1 MMLYTENE
9 KCQASLSALGAGTW
23 SLGGKN
29 AYGLVY
35 GQVEEDNAIAALRA
49 LIDNGVNVVDTAPVY
64 GVHGASEAI
73 VGKALRDGYRERVF
87 LVTKFGNY
95 NDANTGKRVID
106 NSREDIMKEIDESL
120 ERLGTDH
127 IDLYIMHYPD
137 PVVPVSETMGALNEI
152 KEQGKVKHI
161 GVSNVDREQLEECME
176 FAAIDAIQLP
186 YSMVNRSAEDLLVWS
201 HSQGLMTMAYGAM
214 GAGILS
220 GSYRELPHFSEKD
233 IRYTFYPYFKEPMF
247 SQIQR
252 LLKDMDTIADKHECP
267 LSHVALSWVAHKEFV
282 TTSLV
287 GSTNVDQAK
296 ENARAYSLELS
307 ESEMDFLDASIRD
320 NLGGAGA

>member
-1 MMLYTENE
+1 MLYTDNE
-9 KCQASLSALGAGTW
+9 KCQATLSALGAGTW

-35 GQVEEDNAIAALRA
+35 GQVEEDNAINALRV

-64 GVHGASEAI
+64 GVHGASETI
-73 VGKALRDGYRERVF
+73 VGKALRDGYRDKVF

-95 NDANTGKRVID
+95 NDAETGKRIIN

-120 ERLGTDH
+120 DRLETDH

-137 PVVPVSETMGALNEI
+137 PVVPVSETMDALNEI
-152 KEQGKVKHI
+152 KAQGKIKHI
-161 GVSNVDREQLEECME
+161 GVSNVDRRKLEECME
-176 FAAIDAIQLP
+176 FAEIDAIQLP

-201 HSQGLMTMAYGAM
+201 HSHGLMTMAYGAM

-247 SQIQR
+247 SEIQR
-252 LLKDMDTIADKHECP
+252 LLQDMDIIAERHECP

-287 GSTNVDQAK
+287 GSTNVNQAR
-296 ENARAYSLELS
+296 ENARAYSLTLS
-307 ESEMDFLDASIRD
+307 EDEMAFLDASIKR
-320 NLGGAGA
+320 NLDETGA

>member
-1 MMLYTENE
+1 MLYTENE
-9 KCQASLSALGAGTW
+9 KCHARLSALGAGTW

-35 GQVEEDNAIAALRA
+35 GQVEEGNAIAALRA

-64 GVHGASEAI
+64 GIHGASEAI
-73 VGKALRDGYRERVF
+73 VGKALRDGYREKVF

-95 NDANTGKRVID
+95 NDAKTGKRVIN
-106 NSREDIMKEIDESL
+106 NSREDILQEIDESL
-120 ERLGTDH
+120 ERLGTNH

-137 PVVPVSETMGALNEI
+137 PIIPVSETMAALNEI
-152 KEQGKVKHI
+152 KEQGKIKHI
-161 GVSNVDREQLEECME
+161 GVSNVNRGQLEECMKY
-176 FAAIDAIQLP
+176 ADIDAIQLP
-186 YSMVNRSAEDLLVWS
+186 YSMVNRSAENLLIWS

-252 LLKDMDTIADKHECP
+252 LLNDMDTIADKHGCP

-287 GSTNVDQAK
+287 GSTNVDQAQ

-307 ESEMDFLDASIRD
+307 ESEMDFLDASIRN
-320 NLGGAGA
+320 NLDGVGA

>member
-1 MMLYTENE
+1 MLYTDNE
-9 KCQASLSALGAGTW
+9 KCQATLSALGAGTW

-35 GQVEEDNAIAALRA
+35 GQVEEDNAINALRV

-64 GVHGASEAI
+64 GVHGASETI
-73 VGKALRDGYRERVF
+73 VGKALRDGYRDKVF

-95 NDANTGKRVID
+95 NDAETGKRIIN

-120 ERLGTDH
+120 DRLETDH

-137 PVVPVSETMGALNEI
+137 PVVPVSETMDALNEI
-152 KEQGKVKHI
+152 KAQGKIKHI
-161 GVSNVDREQLEECME
+161 GVSNVDRRQLEECME
-176 FAAIDAIQLP
+176 FAEIDAIQLP

-201 HSQGLMTMAYGAM
+201 HSHGLMTMAYGAM

-247 SQIQR
+247 SEIQR
-252 LLKDMDTIADKHECP
+252 LLQDMDIIAERHECP

-287 GSTNVDQAK
+287 GSTNVNQAR
-296 ENARAYSLELS
+296 ENARAYSLTLS
-307 ESEMDFLDASIRD
+307 EDEMAFLDASIKR
-320 NLGGAGA
+320 NLDETGA

>member
-1 MMLYTENE
+1 MLYTDNE
-9 KCQASLSALGAGTW
+9 KCQATLSALGAGTW

-35 GQVEEDNAIAALRA
+35 GQVEEDNAINALRV

-64 GVHGASEAI
+64 GVHGASETI
-73 VGKALRDGYRERVF
+73 VGKALRDGYRDKVF

-95 NDANTGKRVID
+95 NDAETGKRIIN

-120 ERLGTDH
+120 DRLETDH

-137 PVVPVSETMGALNEI
+137 PVVPVSETMDALNEI
-152 KEQGKVKHI
+152 KAQGKIKHI
-161 GVSNVDREQLEECME
+161 GVSNVDRRQLEECME
-176 FAAIDAIQLP
+176 FAEIDAIQLP

-201 HSQGLMTMAYGAM
+201 HSHGLMTMAYGAM

-247 SQIQR
+247 SEIQR
-252 LLKDMDTIADKHECP
+252 LLQDMDIIAERHECP

-287 GSTNVDQAK
+287 GSTNVNQAR
-296 ENARAYSLELS
+296 ENARAYPLTLS
-307 ESEMDFLDASIRD
+307 EDEMAFLDASIKR
-320 NLGGAGA
+320 NLDETGA

>member
-1 MMLYTENE
+1 MLYTENE
-9 KCQASLSALGAGTW
+9 KCQATLPTLGAGTW

-49 LIDNGVNVVDTAPVY
+49 LIDDGVNVVDTAPVY
-64 GVHGASEAI
+64 GVHGASETI
-73 VGKALRDGYRERVF
+73 VGKALQDGYRDKVF

-95 NDANTGKRVID
+95 NDAETGKRIIN

-137 PVVPVSETMGALNEI
+137 PTVPVSETMESLNEI
-152 KEQGKVKHI
+152 KAQGKIKHI
-161 GVSNVDREQLEECME
+161 GVSNVDRRQLEECME
-176 FAAIDAIQLP
+176 YAEIDAIQLP
-186 YSMVNRSAEDLLVWS
+186 YSMVNRSAEDLLDWS

-252 LLKDMDTIADKHECP
+252 LLRDMDVIAERHGCP

-287 GSTNVDQAK
+287 GSTNVDQAR
-296 ENARAYSLELS
+296 ENARAYSLALS
-307 ESEMDFLDASIRD
+307 EGEMALLDASIRR
-320 NLGGAGA
+320 NLDEAGV

>member
-1 MMLYTENE
+1 MLYTENG
-9 KCQASLSALGAGTW
+9 KCQARLSALGAGTW

-95 NDANTGKRVID
+95 NDANTGKRVIN
-106 NSREDIMKEIDESL
+106 NSREDVMKEIDESL
-120 ERLGTDH
+120 ERLGTDY

-152 KEQGKVKHI
+152 KEQGKIKHI

-176 FAAIDAIQLP
+176 FADIDAIQLP
-186 YSMVNRSAEDLLVWS
+186 YSMVNRSAENLLVWS

-247 SQIQR
+247 SQIQG
-252 LLKDMDTIADKHECP
+252 LLNDMDTIANKHGCP

-287 GSTNVDQAK
+287 GSTNVDQAQ

-307 ESEMDFLDASIRD
+307 ESEMDFLDASIAN
-320 NLGGAGA
+320 NLGGAEA